1 METKETEEREKTLN
15 EIVTPI
21 LKAYQESIPGL
32 EAGEVDD
39 LTMTLNMLIK
49 RELGLSTK
57 AGDEA
62 AEAELEK
69 RLERRS
75 AGLTVN

>member
-1 METKETEEREKTLN
+1 MSKTLKK
-15 EIVTPI
+15 IVKPI
-21 LKAYQESIPGL
+21 LKAYQEAIPGL

-57 AGDEA
+57 AEDEA
-62 AEAELEK
+62 AEAKIET

-75 AGLTVN
+75 AGLTVD

>member
-1 METKETEEREKTLN
+1 MSKTLK
-15 EIVTPI
+15 EIVNPI
-21 LKAYQESIPGL
+21 LNAYQEAIPGL

-49 RELGLSTK
+49 RELGLSTE
-57 AGDEA
+57 AEDEA
-62 AEAELEK
+62 ANAELET